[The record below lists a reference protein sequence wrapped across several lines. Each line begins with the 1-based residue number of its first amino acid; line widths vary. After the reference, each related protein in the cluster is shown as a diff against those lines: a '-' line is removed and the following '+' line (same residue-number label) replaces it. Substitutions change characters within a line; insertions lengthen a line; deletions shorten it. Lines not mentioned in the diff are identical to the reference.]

1 MKTVQEEFSFLSVE
15 RCGNR
20 FVLTRTVLLKAVILA
35 YAATWKVVKHV
46 YYIYMFTF
54 IVLLLFALQK

>member
-20 FVLTRTVLLKAVILA
+20 FVLTRTVLPKAVILA
-35 YAATWKVVKHV
+35 YAATWKVVKYMHV
-46 YYIYMFTF
+46 YIHCFTF
-54 IVLLLFALQK
+54 VCFTKINW